1 MFTDPACIFCKIISG
16 DSPASIVYQDDQAV
30 AFHDIHPVAPVHI
43 LIVPR
48 QHLPSVN
55 HLEQSDEP
63 LIGHL
68 FIIARHL
75 AREKGIDRSGYR
87 LILNTGPD
95 SGQAVFH
102 LHLHL
107 IGGRRMR
114 FPMG

>member
-1 MFTDPACIFCKIISG
+1 VT
-16 DSPASIVYQDDQAV
+16 

-43 LIVPR
+43 LIIPNA
-48 QHLPSVN
+48 HFHSLNSIIPA
-55 HLEQSDEP
+55 DEP

-68 FIIARHL
+68 FSVAQQIALH
-75 AREKGIDRSGYR
+75 EGIAQSGYR
-87 LILNTGPD
+87 LIINTGKD
-95 SGQAVFH
+95 AGQAVFH

>member
-1 MFTDPACIFCKIISG
+1 MSTDPACIFCKIISG
-16 DSPASIVYQDDQAV
+16 DSPASIVYQDERAV
-30 AFHDIHPVAPVHI
+30 AFDDIRPVAPVHI

-48 QHLPSVN
+48 RHIPSVN
-55 HLEQSDEP
+55 NLVEDDEP

-68 FIIARHL
+68 FTIARNI
-75 AREKGIDRSGYR
+75 ARDKGVDRTGYR

-107 IGGRRMR
+107 TGGRRMR

>member
-1 MFTDPACIFCKIISG
+1 MSTDPACIFCQIISG
-16 DSPASIVYQDDQAV
+16 DSPASIFYQDDLAV
-30 AFHDIHPVAPVHI
+30 AFHDIRPVAPVHI

-48 QHLPSVN
+48 RHIPSVN
-55 HLEQSDEP
+55 NLAEADEP

-68 FIIARHL
+68 FTIARHL
-75 AREKGIDRSGYR
+75 AREQRVDQTGYR